1 MTSSA
6 SAVRAERERVLSFQG
21 GCNFRDIGGYRTQQ
35 GTSTRWGKVYRT
47 GVLTYF
53 TEDDHAPLTQL
64 QVRAICDLR
73 RPEEREREPTRWPHG
88 NVNALSWD
96 DGVVTPTVRGLA
108 ADRPRNAAGMFDAM
122 VALYRALPE
131 WMGPRIGGMF
141 SAIARW
147 RCASGRSLRGW
158 KGSHR
163 CRGGRVAAVVGRA
176 GRHGDSGL
184 VADELRRATSKEFI
198 RSRTEAQLWRYGHA
212 HVRCFRCRKTC
223 VAFCSAPTQR
233 FCTKRLRRSATSRLI
248 WRRRREFLRLC
259 RRRFGRRYWSDANR
273 DGSRWRMWSRSHP

>member
-35 GTSTRWGKVYRT
+35 GASTRWGKVYRT

-73 RPEEREREPTRWPHG
+73 RLEEREREPTRWPHG
-88 NVNALSWD
+88 NVSSLSWD
-96 DGVVTPTVRGLA
+96 DGVVTPTVRGMA
-108 ADRPRNAAGMFDAM
+108 SDRPKNAAGMFDAM

-141 SAIARW
+141 SAIANGDVPLIVH
-147 RCASGRSLRGW
+147 CAAGKDRTGVAVAVLLRSLGV
-158 KGSHR
+158 SEDT
-163 CRGGRVAAVVGRA
+163 AVE
-176 GRHGDSGL
+176 DYLLTNSSGNF
-184 VADELRRATSKEFI
+184 EEFI
-198 RSRTEAQLWRYGHA
+198 RSRQQAQLGVTDA
-212 HVRCFRCRKTC
+212 HSPLLSMPEDMRRVLFSADAAFLQTALEQIGDVEAYLAKTAGVSPAVQEKVR
-223 VAFCSAPTQR
+223 AA
-233 FCTKRLRRSATSRLI
+233 LL
-248 WRRRREFLRLC
+248 E
-259 RRRFGRRYWSDANR
+259 
-273 DGSRWRMWSRSHP
+273 

>member
-35 GTSTRWGKVYRT
+35 GSSTRWGKVYRT

-73 RPEEREREPTRWPHG
+73 RAEEREREPTRWPHG

-96 DGVVTPTVRGLA
+96 DGIVTPTVRGLA
-108 ADRPRNAAGMFDAM
+108 ADRPKNAAGMFDAM
-122 VALYRALPE
+122 IALYRALPE

-141 SAIARW
+141 SAIANGDVPLIVH
-147 RCASGRSLRGW
+147 CAAGKDRTGIAVAVLLRSLGVPEDTAIQDYLLTN
-158 KGSHR
+158 S
-163 CRGGRVAAVVGRA
+163 
-176 GRHGDSGL
+176 SGNF
-184 VADELRRATSKEFI
+184 EEFI
-198 RSRTEAQLWRYGHA
+198 RSRQQTQLGVTDTHTQLLSMPEDMRRVLFSADAAFLQAAFEQIGDVEAYLAKTAGVSPAVQEK
-212 HVRCFRCRKTC
+212 VR
-223 VAFCSAPTQR
+223 AA
-233 FCTKRLRRSATSRLI
+233 LL
-248 WRRRREFLRLC
+248 E
-259 RRRFGRRYWSDANR
+259 
-273 DGSRWRMWSRSHP
+273 

>member
-35 GTSTRWGKVYRT
+35 GTSTRWGKVFRT

-73 RPEEREREPTRWPHG
+73 RLEEREREPTRWPHEF
-88 NVNALSWD
+88 NALSWA
-96 DGVVTPTVRGLA
+96 DGTVTPTVRGLA

-141 SAIARW
+141 SAIAAGDVPLVVH
-147 RCASGRSLRGW
+147 CAAGKDRTGVAVAVLLRSLG
-158 KGSHR
+158 
-163 CRGGRVAAVVGRA
+163 VPEETAIQ
-176 GRHGDSGL
+176 DYLLTNTSGNF
-184 VADELRRATSKEFI
+184 EEFI
-198 RSRTEAQLWRYGHA
+198 RSRQQAQLGVTDNHA
-212 HVRCFRCRKTC
+212 PLLSMPEDMRRVLFSADAAFLHEALAQIGDVEGYLAKTAGVTPAMQEKVR
-223 VAFCSAPTQR
+223 AA
-233 FCTKRLRRSATSRLI
+233 LL
-248 WRRRREFLRLC
+248 E
-259 RRRFGRRYWSDANR
+259 
-273 DGSRWRMWSRSHP
+273 